1 MKIST
6 KIAIFWWLFLC
17 YTVGS
22 MPPKNTPK
30 PNLFGLMKPYKGLIA
45 LLVVFTVSANA
56 LNLYVP
62 KIIEHSIDNFA
73 RHNLVIV
80 HMVLQFGIVAGLIFL
95 FTYLQT
101 IVQTL
106 AAERVARDLRTRVAE
121 KISRQEYAYI
131 EKVGPSKLLT
141 NLTAD
146 ADAIKNFVAQG
157 IASLISSLFLIIG
170 AATLLIITNW
180 KLALIVLTIVPVIG
194 VAFFII
200 FSKVRKLF
208 VRSQAAIDW
217 LNKVINESI
226 LGSGL
231 IRLLNAQSYEYQ
243 KFLKANSEARDISLG
258 VLKLFAALIPIIT
271 FLTNL
276 ATLGI
281 LLLGGHFVITGAM
294 TLGSFT
300 AFNTYLAIMIFPIII
315 IGFTSTVI
323 AQASA
328 SYGRILMVL
337 DAPDKKDDGQIV
349 APLSGGVELKNVT
362 LTYGDKDTLKD
373 VSFEARPG
381 SRTAII
387 GPTAAGKTQLL
398 SVLTGLILPTKG
410 EVLYDGKNINE
421 FNKEKLHEQIG
432 FVFQDSIMF
441 NLTLRE
447 NIAFGSGVTPTNL
460 MKAIVTA
467 ELRDF
472 VDALPNGLDT
482 YVSERGTS
490 LSGGQK
496 QRVMLARA
504 LALDPKILLL
514 DDFTARVDN
523 RTEKKILENVKV
535 QYPDITLI
543 SVTQKIA
550 SIEDYDQIIVLM
562 EGEIIASGTHQQ
574 LMETSPEYVQM
585 YQSQQSTDQI

>member
-1 MKIST
+1 
-6 KIAIFWWLFLC
+6 
-17 YTVGS
+17 

-45 LLVVFTVSANA
+45 LLVIFTVSANA

-73 RHNLVIV
+73 RHNLVIS
-80 HMVLQFGIVAGLIFL
+80 HMVMKFGIVAGLIFL

-157 IASLISSLFLIIG
+157 IASLISSLFLIVG

-180 KLALIVLTIVPVIG
+180 KLALLVLTIVPIIG

-276 ATLGI
+276 AILGI
-281 LLLGGHFVITGAM
+281 LLLGGHFVITGSM

-337 DAPDKKDDGQIV
+337 DAPDKKDDGQIE
-349 APLSGGVELKNVT
+349 APLSGSVELKNVT

-373 VSFEARPG
+373 VSFEVSPG

-460 MKAIVTA
+460 MKAVVTA

-523 RTEKKILENVKV
+523 RTEKKILENVKT
-535 QYPDITLI
+535 QYPNITLI

-562 EGEIIASGTHQQ
+562 EGEIIARGTHQS
-574 LMETSPEYVQM
+574 LLETSPEYVQM
-585 YQSQQSTDQI
+585 YQSQSSVE